1 MSDASPPPSTAPA
14 ADDAA
19 RHRELSAEENA
30 AWVRRA
36 KATEAELRERLRAEL
51 DASKTAELRVSE
63 TWRKVLRLAKVR
75 LPPCCCCC
83 CCCCLLLH
91 SPPPTHTPNSMPHTH
106 PNTHP
111 TRQTTALREDISV
124 AAESFDREVERRDAA
139 VTAALGSL
147 SDIDAQQAHVLANH
161 LRGMERLAQLND
173 GRLSDLQAEF
183 VRETRAMEAEFA
195 ADRGDLSARH
205 AAFRAELLHALQAVK
220 EEEEAKIASDNADF
234 VSARDML
241 RRQSLEHLHVLQ
253 NDMDSRIE
261 ASERAFEEA
270 HRAYVDATSQRS
282 DDFKA
287 LTERAAAGAA
297 MAERQAAAVT
307 RLQRLITMW
316 RSRTLNGERENRERN
331 EGLQEE
337 STSMSSQVDAMKGEI
352 MKKRRAHML
361 RLKSLSAAAASVK
374 SRLAEAAG
382 VAEKLLVAADALR
395 CHEPLSDKVDP
406 FRGGGSAEAAAAGA
420 AAAGALRSGSGAAA
434 AAEALGL
441 SPSELAPGAAEVL
454 HEAGALAPFYA
465 RFNRALLESLA
476 LARRRDRLRAEHADL
491 VDALAQVKDSL
502 RVTPSALDG
511 ANGLRVV
518 NGRVAVDAGA
528 GTAGAPSRAAV
539 GASFAATGALQLP
552 VRLGG
557 GGVVPVRP
565 GALGV
570 ATVVVEGNKVVGE
583 HRKLGVGGG
592 RR

>member
-1 MSDASPPPSTAPA
+1 
-14 ADDAA
+14 
-19 RHRELSAEENA
+19 
-30 AWVRRA
+30 
-36 KATEAELRERLRAEL
+36 
-51 DASKTAELRVSE
+51 
-63 TWRKVLRLAKVR
+63 
-75 LPPCCCCC
+75 
-83 CCCCLLLH
+83 
-91 SPPPTHTPNSMPHTH
+91 MPHTH

-511 ANGLRVV
+511 ANGLMVV